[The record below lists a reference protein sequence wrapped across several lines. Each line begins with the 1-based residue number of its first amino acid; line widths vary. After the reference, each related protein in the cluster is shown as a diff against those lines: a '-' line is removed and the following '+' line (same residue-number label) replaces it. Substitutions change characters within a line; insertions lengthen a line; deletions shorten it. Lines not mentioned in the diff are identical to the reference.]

1 MPAGFQAFLPDGRL
15 VIDVTSRLVK
25 FRAAGTYTVP
35 AATRGPISLG
45 YPGADAQKFLVSG
58 YTTGGLYSVVSSW
71 VTANAL
77 NFQKD
82 TFAAGEVIHYFIYV
96 F

>member
-1 MPAGFQAFLPDGRL
+1 M
-15 VIDVTSRLVK
+15 
-25 FRAAGTYTVP
+25 
-35 AATRGPISLG
+35 G
-45 YPGADAQKFLVSG
+45 YSGADAQTFLVSG

-71 VTANAL
+71 VTANTL